1 MVKLILQSKGLAQK
15 PIKFLVTKLNPGKKI
30 EKFTKIT
37 QKCIKIT
44 TLCPLSQLWSSH
56 SKRDCLK
63 SCPAVTKQIA
73 HELFNILDFVKNL
86 IQY

>member
-30 EKFTKIT
+30 EKSIKIT

-44 TLCPLSQLWSSH
+44 TPRPLSQLWSSH
-56 SKRDCLK
+56 SKRDCTKK
-63 SCPAVTKQIA
+63 SCPEVAKQIA
-73 HELFNILDFVKNL
+73 YELF
-86 IQY
+86 